1 MHLKLR
7 ADAVLPVKECVK
19 SWHATCFGYVCVCVY
34 ELTCRV
40 LFDEGSERVEKVVRI
55 PDGVSED
62 FCLTHVRF
70 PSFFPRRSLQ
80 ANIHWIYLCFFFCQL
95 SCLCQEASICI
106 SQTTTTTKKT
116 NPHKKTKTTLDL
128 CSGLVWAVS
137 LTGGVKCSTL
147 KEGDTKHPQWLAV
160 MSSEHQ
166 AACHQHR
173 ASHIRGHD
181 PTAAHHFKM
190 VLLQFQARF
199 QVDLDQI
206 RSDQVNLIC
215 LNNGSKQGHVNIV

>member
-1 MHLKLR
+1 MACCEVERAEREDWEDVEQSDGEPGVESWVQSSKVGFMDRIEGLTLRVTCFFFFPSFSCRSYMHLKLR

-80 ANIHWIYLCFFFCQL
+80 ANIHWIYLCFFSCQL

-106 SQTTTTTKKT
+106 SQTTATTKKT
-116 NPHKKTKTTLDL
+116 NPHKKNKNNTR
-128 CSGLVWAVS
+128 LV
-137 LTGGVKCSTL
+137 
-147 KEGDTKHPQWLAV
+147 
-160 MSSEHQ
+160 
-166 AACHQHR
+166 
-173 ASHIRGHD
+173 
-181 PTAAHHFKM
+181 
-190 VLLQFQARF
+190 
-199 QVDLDQI
+199 
-206 RSDQVNLIC
+206 
-215 LNNGSKQGHVNIV
+215 